1 MQLLH
6 LRTVKLLV
14 CSVCLLKNNISF
26 AGAWM
31 QPKGASEII
40 FQVENKELF
49 TFYKNAIDHE
59 NTDSSLYVFQY
70 YDLFYQYGAKDNLT
84 IGFNAKWY
92 NYQSYLKDY
101 SSLNES
107 ILLKN
112 NDSRA
117 QYQIEQQYYIDSHY
131 KLYEQS
137 LAEYKIFAQ
146 TELWSNEWSL
156 LSIRPSIGGFA
167 SDNINMVGVSFLYG
181 ENFKIGSVPG
191 YINIEAGADNI
202 FDSSLVDSSSVD
214 SMKITIDL
222 TLGVSFTEKQMF
234 LIQSLN
240 STDPLQALKSSGDLS
255 DNREFANIGKV
266 SWVYKYNEYA
276 SWQTG
281 YSTNLT
287 NRDQYIANSVITGL
301 WLRF

>member
-14 CSVCLLKNNISF
+14 CSVCLIKNNISL
-26 AGAWM
+26 AGAWL
-31 QPKGASEII
+31 QPKGASEVI
-40 FQVENKELF
+40 FQIENKELF
-49 TFYKNAIDHE
+49 SFYKNALDHE
-59 NTDSSLYVFQY
+59 KTDSSIYVFQY
-70 YDLFYQYGAKDNLT
+70 YDLLYHYGAKDNLT

-92 NYQSYLKDY
+92 NYESHLKDY
-101 SSLNES
+101 SSLDKS
-107 ILLKN
+107 ILLRN

-137 LAEYKIFAQ
+137 LAEYKFFAQ
-146 TELWSNEWSL
+146 TELWSNEKSVI
-156 LSIRPSIGGFA
+156 STRPSIGGFA
-167 SDNINMVGVSFLYG
+167 SDNINMIGIAFLYG
-181 ENFKIGSVPG
+181 QNFKIGSVPS
-191 YINIEAGADNI
+191 YINIEVGVDNI

-214 SMKITIDL
+214 SMKITIDY
-222 TLGVSFTEKQMF
+222 TLGLHVSKNQML

-255 DNREFANIGKV
+255 DNREFANIGKI
-266 SWVYKYNEYA
+266 SWVYKYNEHA

-287 NRDQYIANSVITGL
+287 NRDQYIVNSVITGL